1 MSDTDWEED
10 ERPRRRSYR
19 RYGRMSTDR
28 PAKPDKTALVT
39 AVDYLARQEY
49 SESKLRDKLAHKG
62 YDEEEIEAALVK
74 LKERHYIDDRSACAR
89 QLAYLYENSSNSL
102 RQIKLKLE
110 RRGFPRD
117 LIAECAE
124 ELDVDVYEQEKAK
137 ALRVLRGHYRP
148 DADRQKML
156 GYLYRKGYDSGALR
170 DAVDEY
176 RESAG
181 NDDFY

>member
-1 MSDTDWEED
+1 MSDADWEAD
-10 ERPRRRSYR
+10 ERPRRRSR
-19 RYGRMSTDR
+19 RYGQSRS
-28 PAKPDKTALVT
+28 AKPDKTALVT

-49 SESKLRDKLAHKG
+49 SESKLRDKLTHKG

-176 RESAG
+176 RES
-181 NDDFY
+181 NETDDFY

>member
-1 MSDTDWEED
+1 MSDADWEAD
-10 ERPRRRSYR
+10 ERPRRRSR
-19 RYGRMSTDR
+19 RYGQSQ

-49 SESKLRDKLAHKG
+49 SENKLREKLTRKG
-62 YDEEEIEAALVK
+62 YDEDEIEAALAR

-89 QLAYLYENSSNSL
+89 QLAYLYENSTNSL
-102 RQIKLKLE
+102 RQVKLKLE
-110 RRGFPRD
+110 RRGFDRG
-117 LIAECAE
+117 LIAECAD
-124 ELDVDVYEQEKAK
+124 ELDVDLYEQEKAK

-156 GYLYRKGYDSGALR
+156 GYLYRKGYDSAALR

-176 RESAG
+176 HESAG
-181 NDDFY
+181 QDDDFY